1 MKDRLG
7 EKIMIKFV
15 GVGAKIYSYLIDNGS
30 EDKKNKRHKNMCHKE
45 KTFQKKLNLK
55 MN

>member
-7 EKIMIKFV
+7 EKITIKFV

-45 KTFQKKLNLK
+45 KTF
-55 MN
+55 